1 MKDVKRLKVIE
12 CRGTPYEIGQQWGE
26 ACRDSI
32 RLGLENTLMGINL
45 LYNSSREEITSKAMR
60 FLPLVKD
67 FDPYLLEIMQGQ
79 ARGAG
84 LKFEEVLLQKCSF
97 ELSFYYN
104 SITPMCTS
112 LAATGEATESGQT
125 LLGQTI
131 DWFPGT
137 PLDLLKL
144 HHSDGLVQYVL
155 SLANS
160 SEYTLSSAGM
170 GICANATI
178 DQNYTFSL
186 PLGCYMPKVM
196 RQRNVQDGIAVLKQA
211 AHGLGYYHLADTSG
225 QMMGIE
231 SVHDD
236 FEILFPKN
244 GLLLHS
250 NHYIT
255 ERFKKGDTAPLIAP
269 DSYHRLDRITTLAD
283 KHYGRINL
291 EIATEMLSDHDAYPK
306 SICSHV
312 DPQSQFPS
320 ATLASY
326 IMVPGEGAIY
336 IAAGNP
342 CEYEYI
348 RYTL

>member
-1 MKDVKRLKVIE
+1 MKNSKQLKVIE
-12 CRGTPYEIGQQWGE
+12 CRGSAYEIGQQWGE

-32 RLGLENTLMGINL
+32 LQGFENTLMGINL
-45 LYNSSREEITSKAMR
+45 MYTASREDIASKAMR
-60 FLPLVKD
+60 FLPLVQD
-67 FDPYLLEIMQGQ
+67 FDPYLIEILQGQ
-79 ARGAG
+79 ARGAR
-84 LKFEEVLLQKCSF
+84 LKFEEVLAQKCSF

-112 LAATGEATESGQT
+112 FAATGTATESGQT
-125 LLGQTI
+125 ILGQTI
-131 DWFPGT
+131 DWLPGT
-137 PLDLLKL
+137 PIDLLKI

-160 SEYTLSSAGM
+160 SEYSISSAGL

-178 DQNYTFSL
+178 DNNYTFSL

-196 RQRNVQDGIAVLKQA
+196 RQRSVQDGIDVLKQA
-211 AHGLGYYHLADTSG
+211 ARGLGYYHMADAYG

-231 SVHDD
+231 SVHNDL
-236 FEILFPKN
+236 EILLPKN
-244 GLLLHS
+244 DLLLHA

-269 DSYHRLDRITTLAD
+269 DSYHRLDRITTLA
-283 KHYGRINL
+283 HQNYGKINL
-291 EIATEMLSDHDAYPK
+291 KTATDMLSDHDAYPK

-312 DPQSQFPS
+312 DPKSQFPS

-326 IMVPGEGAIY
+326 IMVPGEGSMY

-342 CEYEYI
+342 CEYEYV